1 MSLLEGLLRAELA
14 AFSLE
19 VVRIAGLVLVAPLPW
34 TWAPARVRAGL
45 VLALALAGHSFSGTA
60 GLPTA
65 PEAIALAA
73 SGEFLLGAAIGFIVR
88 MAVAVG
94 EIAAVV
100 IAPQMGLGVAQLF
113 DPKDGASMSVLAQLF
128 RYLAILLAVLV
139 GVHRVVINAL
149 ITSFQVFPVGHVP
162 NPGLA
167 FEVILRMS
175 ADILAAG
182 VRIAIPMIAVLFMTQ
197 IALAFIS
204 RAAPAMQIFSVGF
217 AVTLA
222 VGSVVLVLMI
232 PDTGYRLLAEFSRVG
247 PQIESILMA
256 MAGG

>member
-1 MSLLEGLLRAELA
+1 
-14 AFSLE
+14 
-19 VVRIAGLVLVAPLPW
+19 
-34 TWAPARVRAGL
+34 
-45 VLALALAGHSFSGTA
+45 
-60 GLPTA
+60 
-65 PEAIALAA
+65 
-73 SGEFLLGAAIGFIVR
+73 
-88 MAVAVG
+88 
-94 EIAAVV
+94 
-100 IAPQMGLGVAQLF
+100 
-113 DPKDGASMSVLAQLF
+113 MSVLAQLF